1 MTESELFEGVAET
14 IRLALVTGPIPITPE
29 TEAAHIDGWD
39 SLSHTVIMIM
49 LERKYNITLSED
61 ESNSPNNVGEL
72 TALIAGKIG
81 Q

>member
-1 MTESELFEGVAET
+1 MTEAELFEGVAET

-29 TEAAHIDGWD
+29 TEAVNIDGWD

-49 LERKYNITLSED
+49 LERKYNITISES

-72 TALIAGKIG
+72 VNMISRKIEK
-81 Q
+81 